1 MQNTV
6 RINSLNYDPSL
17 FTTWQTGTNVD
28 SLFSAKGGVP
38 KATNWMIAGDPGVG
52 KSTVTLDI
60 LANCQ
65 RAGGK
70 VLFIS
75 AEMNQ
80 IDLYLY
86 VERYPKF
93 GELEIFFP
101 QEMGEGCPKA
111 QLEELLNRGWDIV
124 LIDSF
129 VELQETIKEE
139 CEMSTKASEKWLLDL
154 MYRNN
159 LGNNEGRHF
168 TTFLS
173 IQQVTKSGTFV
184 GSQRLKHMLTGMME
198 IRFDEDTDEE
208 RYIIFSKNRRG
219 HVGKRMYFSL
229 ESTEN
234 VNYDWDRFKK
244 NEELQELRKVEK
256 AKMKDSV
263 AKFDELFKLKSN
275 SDEEDED

>member
-1 MQNTV
+1 MQKTV
-6 RINSLNYDPSL
+6 RINDLNYDPSL
-17 FTTWQTGTNVD
+17 FTTWHTGTHVD

-52 KSTVTLDI
+52 KSTVALDI
-60 LANCQ
+60 LANCKKS
-65 RAGGK
+65 GGK
-70 VLFIS
+70 ALFIS

-93 GELEIFFP
+93 GELDIFFP
-101 QEMGEGCPKA
+101 QGLGDGCPKEK
-111 QLEELLNRGWDIV
+111 LEELLTQGWDLV
-124 LIDSF
+124 LVDSF

-154 MYRNN
+154 MYRHN
-159 LGNNEGRHF
+159 LGNNLGQHF
-168 TTFLS
+168 TTFMC
-173 IQQVTKSGTFV
+173 IQQVTKSGNFV

-244 NEELQELRKVEK
+244 NEELQEMRKVEK
-256 AKMKDSV
+256 AKMKESV
-263 AKFDELFKLKSN
+263 AKFDELFKLKS
-275 SDEEDED
+275 SSDTEDEE

>member
-17 FTTWQTGTNVD
+17 FTTWQTGTHVD

-159 LGNNEGRHF
+159 LGNNEGRYF

-229 ESTEN
+229 ESIEN

>member
-17 FTTWQTGTNVD
+17 FTTWQTGTHLD

-52 KSTVTLDI
+52 KSTVALDI

-65 RAGGK
+65 KAGGK

-75 AEMNQ
+75 AEMNR

-101 QEMGEGCPKA
+101 QEMSKGCPKA
-111 QLEELLNRGWDIV
+111 QLEELMNQGWDIV

-159 LGNNEGRHF
+159 IGNNEGHHF
-168 TTFLS
+168 TTFLN

-229 ESTEN
+229 ESIEN

-244 NEELQELRKVEK
+244 NEELQELRKEEK

-263 AKFDELFKLKSN
+263 AKFDELFKLKSD
-275 SDEEDED
+275 SDEKDED